1 MQLELVQIKRS
12 KPFMDWAVKSTHFPE
27 YYDSRNGTLYKF
39 HHSIKITNMFIFAT
53 SSDYKKAKYYLM
65 NGCISDRNSWRLQ
78 SEVTS
83 NINYIKNTSKGA
95 KIALECRF
103 DI

>member
-39 HHSIKITNMFIFAT
+39 HHSIKITDMFIFAT
-53 SSDYKKAKYYLM
+53 SSDFKKSKYYLM
-65 NGCISDRNSWRLQ
+65 KGKISDRNSWQLE
-78 SEVTS
+78 SEITS
-83 NINYIKNTSKGA
+83 NINYIKDTSKGA
-95 KIALECRF
+95 KITLECRF
-103 DI
+103 EL